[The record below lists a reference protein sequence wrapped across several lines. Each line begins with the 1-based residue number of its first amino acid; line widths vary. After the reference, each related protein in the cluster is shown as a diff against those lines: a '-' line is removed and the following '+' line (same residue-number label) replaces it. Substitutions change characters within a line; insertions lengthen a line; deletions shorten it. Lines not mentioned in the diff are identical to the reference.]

1 MAIDTK
7 TVASACVAL
16 LVAGMFGQLVAAPI
30 QETRGGIAIL
40 HGGVGFEERAALE
53 QKAAADYNLKLTFAR
68 KGSGAYLFGV
78 KVVVRNKQGAVVI
91 DTTASGPLLLAK
103 LPDGEYTISATEQDT
118 ALVQTIAIKGGARR
132 DWVFRFDLPKG
143 FEPESTAGKS

>member
-1 MAIDTK
+1 MAINTR
-7 TVASACVAL
+7 TVANACVAL

-30 QETRGGIAIL
+30 QENSAGIAVL
-40 HGGVGFEERAALE
+40 HGGVGVEERAAIE
-53 QKAAADYNLKLTFAR
+53 QKAADYNLKLTFAR

-103 LPDGEYTISATEQDT
+103 LPDGEYTVSATEQDT

-143 FEPESTAGKS
+143 FEPESTAGKA

>member
-30 QETRGGIAIL
+30 QETRGGVAVM

-53 QKAAADYNLKLTFAR
+53 QKAADYNLKLTFAR

-78 KVVVRNKQGAVVI
+78 KVVVRNKQGAAVI
-91 DTTASGPLLLAK
+91 DTTASGPLLLAR
-103 LPDGEYTISATEQDT
+103 LPDGEYTITATEQDV
-118 ALVQTIAIKGGARR
+118 ALTQTIAIKGGARR
-132 DWVFRFDLPKG
+132 DWVFRFELPKG
-143 FEPESTAGKS
+143 FEPESTAGKE

>member
-1 MAIDTK
+1 MTINLRTLAHAGI
-7 TVASACVAL
+7 AL

-30 QETRGGIAIL
+30 QETHAGIAVI
-40 HGGVGFEERAALE
+40 HGGVGIEERAAIE
-53 QKAAADYNLKLTFAR
+53 QKAADHNLKLTFAR

-78 KVVVRNKQGAVVI
+78 KVVVRNKQGKVVV

-103 LPDGEYTISATEQDT
+103 LPDGEYSVAATEQGMT
-118 ALVQTIAIKGGARR
+118 LSQNIAIKGSTRR

-143 FEPESTAGKS
+143 AEPEMTAGKE